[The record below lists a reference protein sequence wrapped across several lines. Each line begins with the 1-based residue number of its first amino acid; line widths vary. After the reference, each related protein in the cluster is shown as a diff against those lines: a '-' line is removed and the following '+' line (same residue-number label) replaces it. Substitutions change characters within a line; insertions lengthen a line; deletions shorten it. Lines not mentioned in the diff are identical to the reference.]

1 MERLREEV
9 ALAQRR
15 EEPAPVDAPAEP
27 TAPEAVEKPIEPG
40 PLVEPEAPEPLPGM
54 VSLSKA
60 SLEDLRSLG
69 MSVTQAKRVIDY
81 RERIGGFDSI
91 DDLDH
96 VPGFPK
102 ALLAQIKEGVTL

>member
-1 MERLREEV
+1 
-9 ALAQRR
+9 
-15 EEPAPVDAPAEP
+15 
-27 TAPEAVEKPIEPG
+27 
-40 PLVEPEAPEPLPGM
+40 
-54 VSLSKA
+54 
-60 SLEDLRSLG
+60 